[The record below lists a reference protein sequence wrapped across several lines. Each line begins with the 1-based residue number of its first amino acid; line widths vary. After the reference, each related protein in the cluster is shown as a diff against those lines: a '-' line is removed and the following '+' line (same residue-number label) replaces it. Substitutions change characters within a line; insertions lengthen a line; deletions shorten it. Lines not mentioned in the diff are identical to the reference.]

1 MLMNN
6 LLRFEHKK
14 IRANVIKE
22 YIGADKPVICF
33 SCGNASREL
42 KLAGLNVLDISPS
55 GDLLALRW
63 FTINEIKQKFPGYF
77 DATSGHLDITL
88 MGLIGK
94 AYKERLGELLSSPC
108 YVPCG
113 SGETLVCLKLAY
125 PEVEFIAVYNLDSA
139 TEYSENAPLNDLVKV
154 LAKDVIY
161 GDYKSETSI

>member
-14 IRANVIKE
+14 IRANVIKD
-22 YIGADKPVICF
+22 YIGVNTPVICF

-42 KLAGLNVLDISPS
+42 KLAGLNVLDISPT

-63 FTINEIKQKFPGYF
+63 FTINEIKQKFNGYF

-94 AYKERLGELLSSPC
+94 AYKEILGDLPNPC
-108 YVPCG
+108 YVPTG

-125 PEVEFIAVYNLDSA
+125 PQIDFIAVYNLDYA
-139 TEYSENAPLNDLVKV
+139 TEYSKDAPLNDLVKV
-154 LAKDVIY
+154 LAKDIEY
-161 GDYKSETSI
+161 GDYNSDTSI

>member
-1 MLMNN
+1 MTTIDK

-22 YIGADKPVICF
+22 YIGANKPVICF

-42 KLAGLNVLDISPS
+42 KLAGLNVLDISPT

-63 FTINEIKQKFPGYF
+63 FTISEIKNKFPNYF

-94 AYKERLGELLSSPC
+94 AYKENLGVLPSPC

-125 PEVEFIAVYNLDSA
+125 PNIDFVAVYNLDSA
-139 TEYSENAPLNDLVKV
+139 TEYSDKAPLNDLVKV
-154 LAKDVIY
+154 LAKDIIY
-161 GDYKSETSI
+161 GDYKSETSV